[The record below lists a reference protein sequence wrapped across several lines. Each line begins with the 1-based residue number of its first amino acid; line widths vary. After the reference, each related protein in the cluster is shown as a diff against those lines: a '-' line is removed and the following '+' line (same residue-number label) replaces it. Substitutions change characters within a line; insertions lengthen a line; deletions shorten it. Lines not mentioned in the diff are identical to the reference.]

1 MFPLLRSALSRFL
14 RPSLRSV
21 FRSALRPVMF
31 CPAFALRPALR
42 PVLRSALPLALRPV
56 PRSALCSALRHA
68 FALRCGVPCLNCLP
82 YLLCLTAWGHLKGQN
97 ICQSEHSYI

>member
-1 MFPLLRSALSRFL
+1 MLLLLRPTLRRFL

-42 PVLRSALPLALRPV
+42 PVLRSALRLALRPV
-56 PRSALCSALRHA
+56 LLQVDTATAPNCSEATLEVTKHLPIVTA
-68 FALRCGVPCLNCLP
+68 FLTYRTPC
-82 YLLCLTAWGHLKGQN
+82 
-97 ICQSEHSYI
+97 

>member
-1 MFPLLRSALSRFL
+1 MFLLLRSALSHFL

-42 PVLRSALPLALRPV
+42 PVLRSALRL
-56 PRSALCSALRHA
+56 ALRHA

-82 YLLCLTAWGHLKGQN
+82 YLLCLTAWGHLKGQSS
-97 ICQSEHSYI
+97 CQSEHSYI